1 MTKANF
7 IHLHVHTEYSVLDGA
22 APISRL
28 VETAANMR
36 MPAIAMTDHGSMYGT
51 VKFYKKCK
59 EKNINPIIGCEVYI
73 TDNRFSREIETK
85 WDKSPSH
92 LILLAKNNV
101 GYKNLSRLSSLGFS
115 EGFFY
120 KPRIDLEILRKYSE
134 GLICLSACISGT
146 IPRLLL
152 SGDHKGAKSYAQEL
166 KDIFGDDFYIELQD
180 HGMIEEKQAN
190 KLLFQ
195 LAKELD
201 IKCVATNDM
210 HYIDK
215 EDAEMHDVL
224 LCIQTGTTIDDPDRM
239 RFPNSEFYM
248 KTPEEMQKL
257 FSWYPE
263 AITNTLEIAEKCNV
277 TLTFRDYQIPEYEC
291 PDGMSAPDYLT
302 KLTMEGLKRRYG
314 ENITEEHYERANY
327 ELSTIISLGFAD
339 YYLIVWDFIFWAK
352 KQDIPVGPGRGS
364 GVGSIVAY
372 AIGITNVDP
381 IKYNL
386 LFERFLN
393 KDRVSM
399 PDFDV
404 DFCFDRRDEVV
415 NYTRGKYGE
424 DHTSQIITFG
434 TMQKKAAILD
444 VGRVYKIPYEE
455 RAKITKEIP
464 SFGADEKK
472 VKINDILNPTSD
484 FAQHELINQYKTNET
499 YRKILDIAMK
509 IEGMPRNTSVHPAG
523 VVIYKY
529 PALDTIPLAL
539 SKDKNITTQFE
550 MGEVEQL
557 GLLKM
562 DFLAL
567 MTLTDIKRAHD
578 LVLKRTGNDINF
590 DELGYDDP
598 NVYEMIGR
606 GDTDA
611 VFQLEGGGMK
621 SFMAD
626 FKPKNLEDII
636 AGISIYRP
644 GPMDN
649 KDLFLANRANPD
661 TIKYKHPSLASILD
675 VTSGIMVYQEQA
687 MMVARKLAG
696 YTMTQADN
704 LRAIF
709 SKKKIDQIPQE
720 KAKFIYGLRDANGNY
735 ILDAEGNPVVK
746 GCLANGISEKIAE
759 DIFDEMAKF
768 AHYAFNKSHAAA
780 YAVLSYITAYY
791 KYHYPVE
798 FMAAVVNNRMD
809 KPNDIKKYMAV
820 LKNMQIKVLPP
831 DINKSYTNFTT
842 EGSNIRYGLGCI
854 KNVGKVAVE
863 EFVISERTKNGPFTS
878 FYDFI
883 SRVDSKFLNKK
894 FLESLI
900 FAGAFDC
907 FEQNRATLMS
917 NYKLLLDRIMEDKKS
932 RESGQVSMFTM
943 LGLNTEDSF
952 EYLYQDEYN
961 TKYKL
966 SKEKEMLKMYLTGH
980 PLAELEERF
989 LAYSFNTSMVPKPTE
1004 GEEENNETNYGNDG
1018 EEEIQ
1023 VETAV
1028 SGVPEENAIVTFGGI
1043 ITSVNK
1049 RQTKSR
1055 QNMAVVEIEDY
1066 YDQIEVLFF
1075 ARAYEKS
1082 KELLEEDNIIE
1093 ITGKFSMKDGEPKVY
1108 AQSAR
1113 PIIYES
1119 KSAGKTKTNILNQAI
1134 CFLLTEETQDKFDQI
1149 EKLLSRIPGS
1159 YPVYVQF
1166 NTLLYKTDIGV
1177 DDLEQAKT
1185 IISNVLGPHNVT
1197 IGNFSS

>member
-1 MTKANF
+1 MNKANF
-7 IHLHVHTEYSVLDGA
+7 IHLHVHTEYSILDGA

-28 VETAANMR
+28 VETAAKMG
-36 MPAIAMTDHGSMYGT
+36 MEAIAMTDHGGMYGAI
-51 VKFYKKCK
+51 KFYEKCK

-73 TDNRFSREIETK
+73 TENRFSREIESR

-92 LILLAKNNV
+92 LVLLAKNNI
-101 GYKNLSRLSSLGFS
+101 GYKNLSHLSSLGFT

-152 SGDHKGAKSYAQEL
+152 SGDYKGAKEHAKEL

-180 HGMIEEKQAN
+180 HGLLDEKQAN
-190 KLLFQ
+190 KLLYQ
-195 LAKELD
+195 LAQELN

-210 HYIDK
+210 HYINKD
-215 EDAEMHDVL
+215 DADMHDVL

-257 FSWYPE
+257 FSWCPE
-263 AITNTLEIAEKCNV
+263 AITNTLEIARKCNV
-277 TLTFRDYQIPEYEC
+277 TFAFREYQIPDYIC
-291 PDGMSAPDYLT
+291 PDGLSSADYLT
-302 KLTMEGLKRRYG
+302 KLTMDGLKRRYG
-314 ENITEEHYERANY
+314 KNITEEHYERANT

-339 YYLIVWDFIFWAK
+339 YYLIVWDFIFWAR
-352 KQDIPVGPGRGS
+352 QHDIPVGPGRGS

-399 PDFDV
+399 PDFDI

-415 NYTRGKYGE
+415 EYTKQKYGE
-424 DHTSQIITFG
+424 DHISQIITFG

-444 VGRVYKIPYEE
+444 VGRVYNVPYDE

-464 SFGADEKK
+464 FFGANDKK
-472 VKINDILNPTSD
+472 VKINDLLNPASEY
-484 FAQHELINQYKTNET
+484 AQHALIEQYKSNET
-499 YRKILDIAMK
+499 YKKILDIAIK

-529 PALDTIPLAL
+529 PALDTIPLAI
-539 SKDKNITTQFE
+539 SKDKNVTTQFE
-550 MGEVEQL
+550 MGEVERL

-578 LVLKRTGNDINF
+578 LVLQRTGNDINF

-621 SFMAD
+621 SFMSD

-649 KDLFLANRANPD
+649 KDVFLKNRANPEN
-661 TIKYKHPSLASILD
+661 IQYKHPALASILD
-675 VTSGIMVYQEQA
+675 VTSGIMIYQEQA

-709 SKKKIDQIPQE
+709 SKKKVDKLPAE
-720 KAKFIYGLRDANGNY
+720 KEKFIYGLRDKNGNY

-746 GCLANGISEKIAE
+746 GCIANGISEKTAE
-759 DIFDEMAKF
+759 EIFDDMKSF

-791 KYHYPVE
+791 KYYYPVE
-798 FMAAVVNNRMD
+798 FMAAVVNDRMD
-809 KPNDIKKYMAV
+809 KPDDIKKYMAV

-831 DINKSYTNFTT
+831 DINKSSTNFTT
-842 EGSNIRYGLGCI
+842 EGANIRYGLGCI
-854 KNVGKVAVE
+854 KNIGKVAVE
-863 EFVISERTKNGPFTS
+863 DYVISERNKNGPFTS
-878 FYDFI
+878 FYDFV
-883 SRVDSKFLNKK
+883 SRVDSRFLNKK

-917 NYKLLLDRIMEDKKS
+917 NYKLLLDRIIEDKKAH
-932 RESGQVSMFTM
+932 ESGQVSMFSI
-943 LGLNTEDSF
+943 LGLNTEKSF
-952 EYLYQDEYN
+952 EYLDQKEYN

-966 SKEKEMLKMYLTGH
+966 TKEKEMLKMYLTGH
-980 PLAELEERF
+980 PLAELEDRF
-989 LAYSFNTSMVPKPTE
+989 MTYTFNTSMVPKPTE
-1004 GEEENNETNYGNDG
+1004 GGESEDNVSADDNDDEFSTESNASQAPAEN
-1018 EEEIQ
+1018 
-1023 VETAV
+1023 VL
-1028 SGVPEENAIVTFGGI
+1028 VTFGGI
-1043 ITSVNK
+1043 VTSVNR
-1049 RQTKSR
+1049 RQTKTK
-1055 QNMAVVEIEDY
+1055 QNMAVVVIEDY

-1075 ARAYEKS
+1075 NRTYEKA
-1082 KELLEEDNIIE
+1082 KELLVEDNIIE
-1093 ITGKFSMKDGEPKVY
+1093 ITGRFSMKEGNPIIY
-1108 AQSAR
+1108 AQSAS

-1119 KSAGKTKTNILNQAI
+1119 KSESTLPTKKIADQAL
-1134 CFLLTEETQDKFDQI
+1134 CFLLTQETQEKYDQI
-1149 EKLLSRIPGS
+1149 EKMLSRISGP
-1159 YPVYVQF
+1159 YPVYIQF
-1166 NTLLYKTDIGV
+1166 DSLMYNTGIKVNDLDEARIMIG
-1177 DDLEQAKT
+1177 
-1185 IISNVLGPHNVT
+1185 NVLGPHNV
-1197 IGNFSS
+1197 ILGNFNK